1 LALGIAKRPKAD
13 PRKPSEQVD
22 GFTSAF
28 VDGVLTEASQAFSS
42 ETQALDFLVSSITD
56 KLGAEG
62 GERSQMLEFLNLILE
77 TDPALKR
84 GDSGWNIHEKVI
96 LNRALGNLTVHGD

>member
-1 LALGIAKRPKAD
+1 MTKKAIKSKELALGMTKRPKAD

-22 GFTSAF
+22 SFTSAF

-77 TDPALKR
+77 TDPSLK
-84 GDSGWNIHEKVI
+84 EEI
-96 LNRALGNLTVHGD
+96 LDGISTRK